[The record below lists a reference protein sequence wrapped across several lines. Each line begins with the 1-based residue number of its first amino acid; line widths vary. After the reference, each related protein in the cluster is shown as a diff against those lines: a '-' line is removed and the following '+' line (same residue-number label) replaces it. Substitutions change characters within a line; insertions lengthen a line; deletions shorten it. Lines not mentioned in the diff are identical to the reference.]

1 MKLKQIL
8 LIIFAH
14 RYVAA
19 LLFVMVAAVGVVFT
33 LTTPKSYQATTDL
46 LVDSRADPIAGAV
59 ITGNNY
65 IATQMAILQS
75 ERLAIDVVK
84 RLKLADR
91 PEFVAIW
98 QGATGGKT
106 PFEAFFGSMLS
117 KMLVAEPLSNSN
129 VIRLT
134 VEGRDPK
141 LVTDIANTFA
151 QAYLELT
158 VNLRVEPAR
167 QYSEWFDQRLKS
179 LRDNVERAQSKLSD
193 FQRETGIV
201 SNDQRVDVEA
211 QRLDA
216 LMAQL
221 VVVQGE
227 NMSINSRQKT
237 SGSES
242 SPDVQASS
250 VVQGLR
256 AELNKAQA
264 SLAELSLTLGPNHP
278 QRMEL
283 EGHIA
288 ELKKQLANEINVV
301 SGSTGVAKTS
311 ANIRYNELSAA
322 IAAQKAKVLSL
333 RAQRDQMAVLEQ
345 DVEAAKRIYDSV
357 AQRSNQVNLEKQTDQ
372 ANVSILSPA
381 VQPDAPSKPNRG
393 KYLVATIAA
402 ALAAAFGGAIG
413 IEFLD
418 RKVRVV
424 EDLEDEDV
432 PVIGVIE
439 RRDSSYTLR
448 ERFDLFKK
456 FFTKRSVRKELAAT
470 SRLADLS

>member
-8 LIIFAH
+8 LILFAH

-19 LLFVMVAAVGVVFT
+19 LLFAVVIVAGVTFT
-33 LTTPKSYQATTDL
+33 IRTPKTYQAVADL

-84 RLKLADR
+84 RLKLLDQ
-91 PEFVAIW
+91 PDYVAAW

-106 PFEAFFGSMLS
+106 PFETFWGSVLS
-117 KMLVAEPLSNSN
+117 KMIVAEPLSNSN

-141 LVTDIANTFA
+141 QVADVANTFA

-167 QYSEWFDQRLKS
+167 QYSEWFDERLKS
-179 LRDNVERAQSKLSD
+179 LRDKVEQAQSKLSD

-227 NMSINSRQKT
+227 NMSISSRQKT

-242 SPDVQASS
+242 SPDVQAST

-278 QRMEL
+278 QRIEL

-311 ANIRYNELSAA
+311 ANLRYNELSAA

-393 KYLVATIAA
+393 KYLLSTFLA
-402 ALAAAFGGAIG
+402 ALVAAIGGTIG

-424 EDLEDEDV
+424 DDLEDEDI

-439 RRDSSYTLR
+439 RRSAAYTLQ